1 MSETTII
8 IVWTILIVLLLV
20 SIWSTI
26 EGIKNRSRFNIM
38 ERMKYYFFSCLLSG
52 ILVTILKFSSEKL
65 DLGLLITIMVTI
77 TLLFGNVMYYTRK
90 ERIQNI
96 LEIKFRLLK
105 YLLFSFMFLFLSAL
119 ISELF

>member
-8 IVWTILIVLLLV
+8 IVWIILIVLLLV

-26 EGIKNRSRFNIM
+26 EGFKNRSRFIIM
-38 ERMKYYFFSCLLSG
+38 ERIKYYFFSFLLSA

-65 DLGLLITIMVTI
+65 DLGLLITIIVTI

-105 YLLFSFMFLFLSAL
+105 YLLFSFMFLFLSVL
-119 ISELF
+119 ISECF